1 VSIRAILDSSA
12 IRAYAAGSIA
22 VGELIGEFSDE
33 GARFGLP
40 VLCLIE
46 AAAGADPRTLAMLG
60 LLTHHTEAVLLP
72 LATEQW
78 QQAAAAAAS
87 LYGTTARACAVLP
100 VIDGS
105 ADYVMTAEPNS
116 YPGIDTIVI

>member
-1 VSIRAILDSSA
+1 VSIRAILDTSA
-12 IRAYAAGSIA
+12 IRPYAAGSIA

-72 LATEQW
+72 VATEQW
-78 QQAAAAAAS
+78 QQAAAAAS

-105 ADYVMTAEPNS
+105 ADYVMTAEPDS
-116 YPGIDTIVI
+116 SPGIDTIVI

>member
-1 VSIRAILDSSA
+1 VSIRAILDTSA

-33 GARFGLP
+33 GAQFGLP

-46 AAAGADPRTLAMLG
+46 AAAGADPRTLAMLN
-60 LLTHHTEAVLLP
+60 LLTHHTDAALLP
-72 LATEQW
+72 LATDQW
-78 QQAAAAAAS
+78 QQAATASS
-87 LYGTTARACAVLP
+87 LYGTTARASAVLP
-100 VIDGS
+100 IIDGS
-105 ADYVMTAEPNS
+105 ADYVVTAEPDA

>member
-1 VSIRAILDSSA
+1 VSIRAILDTSA
-12 IRAYAAGSIA
+12 IRPYAAGSIA

-60 LLTHHTEAVLLP
+60 LLTHHTDAVLLP
-72 LATEQW
+72 VTTEHW
-78 QQAAAAAAS
+78 QQAAAAS
-87 LYGTTARACAVLP
+87 LYGTTARACSVLP

-105 ADYVMTAEPNS
+105 ADYVMTGEPDS